1 VIADERRAEV
11 ERAHGSQP
19 FEADN
24 EDAVKRRYEAMAE
37 RATQRVLGQ
46 QRGREL

>member
-1 VIADERRAEV
+1 MIADERRVEI
-11 ERAHGSQP
+11 ERAHGSRT
-19 FEADN
+19 FETDS